1 MDKGG
6 DLTNWS
12 FVIGALLAIIM
23 GLGAAAGAAFATNAW
38 LVLLLVVLGLVVG
51 FANITK
57 KEVGGFL
64 LAVAALVLVGSANL
78 SAVNT
83 LIPFV
88 GSFLAA
94 TIDLFIVFIAPA
106 ALVVAVR
113 SAWNLASAK

>member
-1 MDKGG
+1 MDKTG
-6 DLTNWS
+6 DLTNWA

-23 GLGAAAGAAFATNAW
+23 GLGAAAGAAFATNTW

-57 KEVGGFL
+57 KEVGSFL
-64 LAVAALVLVGSANL
+64 LAVAALVLVGSAGVANI
-78 SAVNT
+78 NT
-83 LIPFV
+83 LVPFV
-88 GSFLAA
+88 GDFLAS
-94 TIDLFIVFIAPA
+94 TVDNFVVFIAPA

>member
-1 MDKGG
+1 MAKSQ
-6 DLTNWS
+6 LTNWA

-23 GLGAAAGAAFATNAW
+23 GLGAAAGAGFADNAW
-38 LVLLLVVLGLVVG
+38 LILLLVVLGLVVG

-64 LAVAALVLVGSANL
+64 LAVAALVLVGSAGIGQI
-78 SAVNT
+78 NT

-88 GSFLAA
+88 GTFLAE
-94 TIDLFIVFIAPA
+94 TVMKFVTFLAPA

-113 SAWNLASAK
+113 SAWNLAEAK